1 MSQSAETA
9 AALSF
14 PVLDFDILFLLARN
28 VCVFVCVCVCVL
40 FWWETALEELSLCF
54 SLSEFTGL
62 YLLT

>member
-28 VCVFVCVCVCVL
+28 VCVCVCVL